1 MDKNTVIAAI
11 NFFEKCLT
19 DKGINISKI
28 ILFGS
33 YANGTPDSES
43 DIDIVIISNDF
54 DGKNIFE
61 RASLTKEAEIL
72 TIKKFLIPLDIL
84 TLSNNEFETQSING
98 EIIFDNMKKAAQIPF
113 HNKKIKLTRPAPVGG
128 VNYKI

>member
-1 MDKNTVIAAI
+1 MDKNTVITAI

-33 YANGTPDSES
+33 YANGTPDNES
-43 DIDIVIISNDF
+43 DIDLVIISNDF

-61 RASLTKEAEIL
+61 RAKLTKDAEIL

-84 TLSNNEFETQSING
+84 TLSNKEFETQSING
-98 EIIFDNMKKAAQIPF
+98 EIIYDNMKKAA
-113 HNKKIKLTRPAPVGG
+113 
-128 VNYKI
+128 

>member
-1 MDKNTVIAAI
+1 MDKNTVITAI

-33 YANGTPDSES
+33 YANGTPDHES
-43 DIDIVIISNDF
+43 DIDLVIISNDF

-61 RASLTKEAEIL
+61 RANLTKEAEIL

-98 EIIFDNMKKAAQIPF
+98 EIIYDSMKKAA
-113 HNKKIKLTRPAPVGG
+113 
-128 VNYKI
+128 

>member
-1 MDKNTVIAAI
+1 MDKNTVITAI

-33 YANGTPDSES
+33 YANGTPDHES
-43 DIDIVIISNDF
+43 DIDLVIISNDF

-61 RASLTKEAEIL
+61 RANLTKEAEIL
-72 TIKKFLIPLDIL
+72 TIRKYLIPLDII
-84 TLSNNEFETQSING
+84 TLSNKEFETQSING
-98 EIIFDNMKKAAQIPF
+98 EIIYDNMKKAA
-113 HNKKIKLTRPAPVGG
+113 
-128 VNYKI
+128 

>member
-1 MDKNTVIAAI
+1 MDKNTVITAI

-33 YANGTPDSES
+33 YANGTPDNES
-43 DIDIVIISNDF
+43 DIDLVIISNDF

-61 RASLTKEAEIL
+61 RANLTKEAEIL
-72 TIKKFLIPLDIL
+72 TIKKYLIPLDII
-84 TLSNNEFETQSING
+84 TLSDKEFESQSING
-98 EIIFDNMKKAAQIPF
+98 EIIYDNMKKAA
-113 HNKKIKLTRPAPVGG
+113 
-128 VNYKI
+128 

>member
-61 RASLTKEAEIL
+61 RANLTKEAEIL
-72 TIKKFLIPLDIL
+72 TIKKYLIPLDII
-84 TLSNNEFETQSING
+84 TLSNKEFETQSING
-98 EIIFDNMKKAAQIPF
+98 EIIFDNMKKAA
-113 HNKKIKLTRPAPVGG
+113 
-128 VNYKI
+128 

>member
-1 MDKNTVIAAI
+1 MDKNTVITAI

-33 YANGTPDSES
+33 YANGTPDNES
-43 DIDIVIISNDF
+43 DIDLVIISNDF

-61 RASLTKEAEIL
+61 RANLTKEAEIL
-72 TIKKFLIPLDIL
+72 TIKKYLIPLDII
-84 TLSNNEFETQSING
+84 TLSDKEFESQSING
-98 EIIFDNMKKAAQIPF
+98 EIIYDNTKKAA
-113 HNKKIKLTRPAPVGG
+113 
-128 VNYKI
+128 

>member
-1 MDKNTVIAAI
+1 MDKNTVINAI
-11 NFFEKCLT
+11 NYFEKCLT

-33 YANGTPDSES
+33 YANGTPNHES
-43 DIDIVIISNDF
+43 DIDLVIISNDF

-72 TIKKFLIPLDIL
+72 TIKKFLIPLDII
-84 TLSNNEFETQSING
+84 TISDKEFETQSING
-98 EIIFDNMKKAAQIPF
+98 EIIYDNMKKAA
-113 HNKKIKLTRPAPVGG
+113 
-128 VNYKI
+128 

>member
-1 MDKNTVIAAI
+1 MDKNTVITAI

-33 YANGTPDSES
+33 YANGTPDHES
-43 DIDIVIISNDF
+43 DIDLVIISNDF

-61 RASLTKEAEIL
+61 RANLTKEAEIL
-72 TIKKFLIPLDIL
+72 TIKKYLIPLDII
-84 TLSNNEFETQSING
+84 TLSDKEFESQSING
-98 EIIFDNMKKAAQIPF
+98 EIIYDNTKKAA
-113 HNKKIKLTRPAPVGG
+113 
-128 VNYKI
+128 

>member
-1 MDKNTVIAAI
+1 MDKNTVITAI

-33 YANGTPDSES
+33 YANGTPDHES
-43 DIDIVIISNDF
+43 DIDLVIISNDF

-61 RASLTKEAEIL
+61 RATLTKEAEIL
-72 TIKKFLIPLDIL
+72 TIKKYLIPLDII
-84 TLSNNEFETQSING
+84 TLSDKEFESQSING
-98 EIIFDNMKKAAQIPF
+98 EIIYDKTKKAA
-113 HNKKIKLTRPAPVGG
+113 
-128 VNYKI
+128 

>member
-1 MDKNTVIAAI
+1 MDKNTVITAI

-33 YANGTPDSES
+33 YANGTPDHES
-43 DIDIVIISNDF
+43 DIDLVIISNDF

-72 TIKKFLIPLDIL
+72 TIKKFLVPLDIL
-84 TLSNNEFETQSING
+84 TLSNKEFETQSING
-98 EIIFDNMKKAAQIPF
+98 EIIYDNMKKAA
-113 HNKKIKLTRPAPVGG
+113 
-128 VNYKI
+128 

>member
-1 MDKNTVIAAI
+1 MDKNTVITAI

-33 YANGTPDSES
+33 YANGTPDHES
-43 DIDIVIISNDF
+43 DIDLVIISNDF

-61 RASLTKEAEIL
+61 RANLTKEAEIL
-72 TIKKFLIPLDIL
+72 TIRKYLIPLDII
-84 TLSNNEFETQSING
+84 TLSNKEFETQSING
-98 EIIFDNMKKAAQIPF
+98 EIIYDNTKKAA
-113 HNKKIKLTRPAPVGG
+113 
-128 VNYKI
+128 

>member
-1 MDKNTVIAAI
+1 MDKNTVITAI

-33 YANGTPDSES
+33 YANGTPDHES
-43 DIDIVIISNDF
+43 DIDLVIVSNDF

-61 RASLTKEAEIL
+61 RATLTKEAEIL
-72 TIKKFLIPLDIL
+72 TIKKYLIPLDII
-84 TLSNNEFETQSING
+84 TLSDKEFESQSING
-98 EIIFDNMKKAAQIPF
+98 EIIYENTKKNA
-113 HNKKIKLTRPAPVGG
+113 
-128 VNYKI
+128 

>member
-1 MDKNTVIAAI
+1 MDKNTVITAI

-33 YANGTPDSES
+33 YANGTPDHES
-43 DIDIVIISNDF
+43 DIDLVIISNDF

-61 RASLTKEAEIL
+61 RAKLTKEAEIL

-84 TLSNNEFETQSING
+84 TLSNKEFETQSING
-98 EIIFDNMKKAAQIPF
+98 EIIYDNIKKAA
-113 HNKKIKLTRPAPVGG
+113 
-128 VNYKI
+128 

>member
-1 MDKNTVIAAI
+1 MDKNTVITAI

-33 YANGTPDSES
+33 YANGTPDNES
-43 DIDIVIISNDF
+43 DIDLVIISNDF

-61 RASLTKEAEIL
+61 RANLTKEAEIL
-72 TIKKFLIPLDIL
+72 TIKKYLIPLDII
-84 TLSNNEFETQSING
+84 TLSDKEFE
-98 EIIFDNMKKAAQIPF
+98 
-113 HNKKIKLTRPAPVGG
+113 
-128 VNYKI
+128 

>member
-1 MDKNTVIAAI
+1 MDKNTVITAI

-33 YANGTPDSES
+33 YANGTPDHES
-43 DIDIVIISNDF
+43 DIDLVIISNDF

-61 RASLTKEAEIL
+61 RATLTKEAEIL
-72 TIKKFLIPLDIL
+72 TIKK
-84 TLSNNEFETQSING
+84 
-98 EIIFDNMKKAAQIPF
+98 
-113 HNKKIKLTRPAPVGG
+113 
-128 VNYKI
+128 